1 MLGVTFARLSRNSMK
16 SRLKSLAKKV
26 FGYFGL
32 RLTLIDRRQVSD
44 ANRLKWLR
52 DFQIKT
58 IIDIGASKGSF
69 SAEFLGIFPKAQ
81 IFAFEPLP
89 DCFALVQKRMAGVPR
104 FRAFNIALGDQAG
117 SVTMH
122 RSSYSG
128 SSSLRE
134 MGELHKNL
142 FPVTAG
148 QREVAVAVDTLDH
161 ALSGFNLQE
170 PILVKIDVQGFEDK
184 VIAGGLGIL
193 GRAQVVLVETSFY
206 ELYKGQPLFDGVYE
220 ALKNLGFEYHG
231 SWAPELKSPIDG
243 RLLQQDSVFVR
254 RANL

>member
-1 MLGVTFARLSRNSMK
+1 MNRKAVEKFIQNCFR
-16 SRLKSLAKKV
+16 
-26 FGYFGL
+26 FFGL
-32 RLTLIDRRQVSD
+32 RISRIDKRQVSD
-44 ANRLKWLR
+44 ADKLKWLR

-69 SAEFLGIFPKAQ
+69 SAEFHGIFPDAH
-81 IFAFEPLP
+81 IYAFEPLL
-89 DCFALVQKRMAGVPR
+89 DCFALVQKRMLGVER
-104 FRAFNIALGDQAG
+104 FHAFNIALGDSSG
-117 SVTMH
+117 SSMMH

-134 MGELHKNL
+134 MGSLHKNL

-148 QREVAVAVDTLDH
+148 QREVGVVVDTLDH
-161 ALSGFNLQE
+161 ALHGHSLQE

-184 VIAGGLGIL
+184 VIAGGVGIL
-193 GRAQVVLVETSFY
+193 SRTSIVLVETSFY
-206 ELYKGQPLFDGVYE
+206 ELYKGQPMFDGVY
-220 ALKNLGFEYHG
+220 ALLKNLGFEYHG

-254 RANL
+254 RTDV